1 MTTLWI
7 VVVLLLLATLLC
19 LIPPLLRRAP
29 STAPAADE
37 SLRAF
42 YLAQREQ
49 LQRDVRSG
57 SLTPQARLR
66 AEEELQRE
74 LLQDLAA
81 RQPRV
86 GPAGGQRAA
95 LAAACLLSVLVPVAA
110 VLLYGKLGNPR
121 AVADMTATRA
131 APAHANMARGNAA
144 NGVQNGAGIDPSI
157 GLQNGAASDPAIGAA
172 PNNPAANDND
182 SDSAND
188 MAMAINALAR
198 RLRAAPDDAD
208 GWYMLARSYETLGR
222 YTDAVAAYRQV
233 LRLVPGQ
240 PVVLA
245 DLADALLSA
254 NQGKPDANAIAAVAE
269 ALANDPDQPKALAL
283 AGMMALRRG
292 DAAEAK
298 GHWQRLQA
306 LLPADSDAA
315 RQIQSNIAQAR
326 AMAAGASVLP
336 TTGVKDGAPVMP
348 ATDAKDNEPSMPTR
362 GAPGGEPVMPASGLQ
377 AGAPSANNASAN
389 GNATAAPARLSGTAR
404 IADALRDQV
413 QPGDTV
419 FILARPVTGSRMPL
433 AITQWRV
440 SDLPRAFVLD
450 DGSAMSPDATLSK
463 ASRVRVEIRISRS
476 GKAVAQP
483 GDLSGVLPDVD
494 IRASDLELVA
504 DTVVR

>member
-7 VVVLLLLATLLC
+7 IVVLLLLATLLC

-29 STAPAADE
+29 IHATAADE
-37 SLRAF
+37 TLRAF

-49 LQRDVRSG
+49 LQRDLRTG
-57 SLTPQARLR
+57 SLSPEAKAR

-81 RQPRV
+81 RQPRM
-86 GPAGGQRAA
+86 GPAGGQRAG
-95 LAAACLLSVLVPVAA
+95 LAAACLLSVLIPVAA

-121 AVADMTATRA
+121 AAADMTVART
-131 APAHANMARGNAA
+131 APAHASMAGIEAADRAGGGTGNSARDGTDNAA
-144 NGVQNGAGIDPSI
+144 DNVAHNEAGNEA
-157 GLQNGAASDPAIGAA
+157 G
-172 PNNPAANDND
+172 
-182 SDSAND
+182 ND
-188 MAMAINALAR
+188 MVLAINALAQ

-208 GWYMLARSYETLGR
+208 GWYTLARSYETLGR

-233 LRLVPGQ
+233 LRLVPEQ
-240 PVVLA
+240 PAVLA
-245 DLADALLSA
+245 DLADAQLSA
-254 NQGKPDANAIAAVAE
+254 NQGKPDAEAIAAVAR
-269 ALANDPDQPKALAL
+269 ALLADPDQPKALAL

-292 DAAEAK
+292 DAAEALV
-298 GHWQRLQA
+298 HWERLQA
-306 LLPADSDAA
+306 LLPTGSEAA

-326 AMAAGASVLP
+326 ATAAGAPITPPDS
-336 TTGVKDGAPVMP
+336 GSAIN
-348 ATDAKDNEPSMPTR
+348 ASDN
-362 GAPGGEPVMPASGLQ
+362 ASSN
-377 AGAPSANNASAN
+377 ASNNASINASNTISAN
-389 GNATAAPARLSGTAR
+389 TSTAPSTSSTSTTPPNRVSPAHSAPARISGTAR

-419 FILARPVTGSRMPL
+419 FILARPVSGSRMPL

-450 DGSAMSPDATLSK
+450 DSNAMSPQATLSGT
-463 ASRVRVEIRISRS
+463 SRVRVEIRVSRS
-476 GKAVAQP
+476 GTAAAQP

-494 IRASDLELVA
+494 IRARDLELVA